1 MIDVIERERQFWD
14 QHEEFDWMAE
24 QSKQDVVAMLPRLEG
39 DVLELCVGS
48 GMLTQHLPATYR
60 SYTGLD
66 LSATLLAALRRKM
79 PRLTLV
85 QGNAEAPSFA
95 DASFDAVL
103 VFPGLHH
110 LPHYQRAIA
119 EAYRLLR
126 PNGVFVCLE
135 PSSRAWYR
143 PPMEWLRHWIGIY
156 SDDEV
161 FLDPYEV
168 AQALWAA
175 GFADLRTRY
184 LTPRF
189 SSAWLTPK
197 NRVLAACL
205 YTAAAMGKAAL
216 TQSFFLMTA
225 RRKGGQMPV
234 PPTP

>member
-1 MIDVIERERQFWD
+1 MKATLTSVIERERQFWD
-14 QHEEFDWMAE
+14 QYEEFDWMAE
-24 QSKQDVVAMLPRLEG
+24 KTKRDVVAMLPRLEG

-48 GMLTQHLPATYR
+48 GMLTQHVPATYR
-60 SYTGLD
+60 TYTGVD
-66 LSATLLAALRRKM
+66 LSETLLATLRRKM

-85 QGNAEAPSFA
+85 QGNAEGPSFA
-95 DASFDAVL
+95 DESFDAVL
-103 VFPGLHH
+103 VVAGLHH
-110 LPHYQRAIA
+110 LPHYRRAIA
-119 EAYRLLR
+119 GGYRLLR

-168 AQALWAA
+168 GQAMRAA
-175 GFADLRTRY
+175 GFADLQTRF

-189 SSAWLTPK
+189 SSAFLTPK

-205 YTAAAMGKAAL
+205 YAAAAMGRAAL
-216 TQSFFLMTA
+216 TQSFFLLTG
-225 RRKGGQMPV
+225 RKEAA
-234 PPTP
+234 